1 MRGIIIILLLALLT
15 GQALGEDVRLML
27 GNVSVQYEVPTEDFK
42 NGFSVGI
49 QKISE
54 DGLPSFTI
62 PLGMMGGAPEL
73 SMYPDNSLPSTEE
86 IKDFLG
92 YGAMPDSTELVE
104 LAAGPW
110 QINNQTGVG
119 GYILKSNLNGKGER
133 NNFYGKVSI
142 YFKEGPYL
150 CQVDK
155 PLTYEKSEKD
165 IRNEM
170 TFFNMS
176 LRRFRVQLL

>member
-1 MRGIIIILLLALLT
+1 MRGIMVILFLATLIS
-15 GQALGEDVRLML
+15 QAAGEDVRLML

-42 NGFSVGI
+42 NGFSVDI
-49 QKISE
+49 QKIG
-54 DGLPSFTI
+54 DNLPKFTI
-62 PLGMMGGAPEL
+62 PLGMVGGAPEL
-73 SMYPDNSLPSTEE
+73 SIYPDDSMPSTDE

-133 NNFYGKVSI
+133 AIFYGKVSI